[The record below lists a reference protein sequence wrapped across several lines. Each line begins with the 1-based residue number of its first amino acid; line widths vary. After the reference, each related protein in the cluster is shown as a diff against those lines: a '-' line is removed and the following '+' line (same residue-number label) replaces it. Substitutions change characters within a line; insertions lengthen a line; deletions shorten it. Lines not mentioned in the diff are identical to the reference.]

1 MADNIEEEVLEFV
14 TDTVAEYTN
23 HGRSGDESRLFSIM
37 VRLATCLLAIN
48 LLLSGV
54 ASLSNEQEFLF
65 VSLFSTL
72 SGLYMVVDDGL
83 GVVCQGGDNLVQIR
97 RGRPRIS
104 IDISHVEGLLELD
117 VHIVDIARNLGMYHT
132 TLWRRLSELN
142 VRMHQ

>member
-1 MADNIEEEVLEFV
+1 MFLEFV

-23 HGRSGDESRLFSIM
+23 HGRSGDESRLFSTL
-37 VRLATCLLAIN
+37 RLATCLLAIN

-54 ASLSNEQEFLF
+54 ASLSNEQEVLF

-72 SGLYMVVDDGL
+72 SGLYMVVDDRL

-117 VHIVDIARNLGMYHT
+117 VPIVDIARNLGMSQT

>member
-1 MADNIEEEVLEFV
+1 ML
-14 TDTVAEYTN
+14 
-23 HGRSGDESRLFSIM
+23 H
-37 VRLATCLLAIN
+37 LATCLLAIN

-54 ASLSNEQEFLF
+54 ASLSNEQEVLF

-72 SGLYMVVDDGL
+72 SGLYMVVDDRL

-117 VHIVDIARNLGMYHT
+117 VPIVY
-132 TLWRRLSELN
+132 
-142 VRMHQ
+142 VQC

>member
-48 LLLSGV
+48 VLLSGV
-54 ASLSNEQEFLF
+54 ASLSNEQEVLF

-72 SGLYMVVDDGL
+72 SGLYMVVDDRL
-83 GVVCQGGDNLVQIR
+83 GVVCRGGDDLVQIR
-97 RGRPRIS
+97 RGRPRIERLQLRHGYDVIRTS
-104 IDISHVEGLLELD
+104 VWQKLHSGSMATYRKLLLQ
-117 VHIVDIARNLGMYHT
+117 AC
-132 TLWRRLSELN
+132 
-142 VRMHQ
+142 